1 MTVLRVNRQISLG
14 LMAVALAAAGC
25 SRVSES
31 FEGRPSEAVPE
42 PAPTRAAL
50 QAPAPKNKVVWKTL
64 AASNGDVTK
73 AIAEETAVAK
83 AQGRSVL
90 VYVGATWC
98 EPCQHFHHAIEA
110 GKFDAVFGDVTFLAF
125 DIDESRSALFAAD
138 YRSTYIPLFAV
149 PDANGRATH
158 RRSEGG
164 IKGEGAADDLAQ
176 KLKTLLGKS

>member
-1 MTVLRVNRQISLG
+1 MNRLLFS
-14 LMAVALAAAGC
+14 ALAGLVLAGPALAGC
-25 SRVSES
+25 GRVSES
-31 FEGRPSEAVPE
+31 FEGRASESATPE

-50 QAPAPKNKVVWKTL
+50 QPPAPKNKVIWKTL
-64 AASNGDVTK
+64 TASNGDVTK
-73 AIAEETAVAK
+73 AIADETAVAK

-110 GKFDAVFGDVTFLAF
+110 GKFDGVFGDVTFLAF
-125 DIDESRSALFAAD
+125 DIDESRSALLAAD

-149 PDANGRATH
+149 PDANGRATN

-176 KLKTLLGKS
+176 KLKKLLGKS

>member
-1 MTVLRVNRQISLG
+1 MKRQILSALA
-14 LMAVALAAAGC
+14 AVALASAGC
-25 SRVSES
+25 TRVSES
-31 FEGRPSEAVPE
+31 SEGRPSEGTAAE
-42 PAPTRAAL
+42 PAPV
-50 QAPAPKNKVVWKTL
+50 PKNKVVWKAL
-64 AASNGDVTK
+64 AATNGDVTK
-73 AIAEETAVAK
+73 AIADETAIAK
-83 AQGRSVL
+83 AQGRDVL

-125 DIDESRSALFAAD
+125 DIDESRSALMAAD

-164 IKGEGAADDLAQ
+164 IKGEGAADDLAR
-176 KLKTLLGKS
+176 KLKKLLGRP